1 MEIQDLCRKLKPL
14 IGARADQYWNRVN
27 YYRDDATGLYSC
39 RLFQRVPAAEWRD
52 WLDRLPAWLDLVF
65 ELPPDPT
72 EFDRLADALYE
83 RLRPGLG
90 FVVGG
95 DGIDA
100 EYRRRIG
107 RAVEET
113 GVFSRWLPA
122 AE

>member
-1 MEIQDLCRKLKPL
+1 VT
-14 IGARADQYWNRVN
+14 YN
-27 YYRDDATGLYSC
+27 RDDAPGLDSC
-39 RLFQRVPAAEWRD
+39 RLFQRVPAAGWRD

-100 EYRRRIG
+100 EYRRRMV

-122 AE
+122 TE